1 MIKIHPNAEVS
12 PEAEI
17 GDGSIIWRNVQIREQ
32 TRLGR
37 KCIIGQSA
45 YIDFAVVIG
54 DNVKIQNNA
63 SLYHGLELEDGVFV
77 GPHVIFT
84 NDRIPRAINPDGSLK
99 SADDWTVGRTRVCYG
114 AAIGAGAV
122 IITGVTIGRWA
133 MVGSGAVVTKDVPDH
148 ALVVGSPARILGYIS
163 AKGAHCDTQA
173 EAIQLTLAEQE
184 HRWSANIEST
194 NIFP

>member
-12 PEAEI
+12 PDAEI
-17 GDGSIIWRNVQIREQ
+17 GDGALIWRNVQIREQ

-37 KCIIGQSA
+37 NCIVGQSA
-45 YIDFAVVIG
+45 YIDFGVVIG

-84 NDRIPRAINPDGSLK
+84 NDRVPRAINPDGSLK
-99 SADDWTVGRTRVCYG
+99 SAADWTVGRTRVCYG
-114 AAIGAGAV
+114 AAIGAGSV
-122 IITGVTIGRWA
+122 IVTGVTIGRWA

-148 ALVVGSPARILGYIS
+148 ALVVGCPARILGYVS
-163 AKGAHCDTQA
+163 AKGTRCETQA
-173 EAIQLTLAEQE
+173 EAIELTLAEQ
-184 HRWSANIEST
+184 
-194 NIFP
+194 

>member
-12 PEAEI
+12 PDAEI

-32 TRLGR
+32 TRLGWN
-37 KCIIGQSA
+37 CIVGQSA

-99 SADDWTVGRTRVCYG
+99 SADDWIVGRTRVCYG
-114 AAIGAGAV
+114 AAVGAGAV
-122 IITGVTIGRWA
+122 IVTGVTIGRWA
-133 MVGSGAVVTKDVPDH
+133 MIGSGAVVTKDVPDH
-148 ALVVGSPARILGYIS
+148 ALVVGSPARILGYVS
-163 AKGAHCDTQA
+163 AKGTRCDTQA
-173 EAIQLTLAEQE
+173 EAIALTLAEQE
-184 HRWSANIEST
+184 NR
-194 NIFP
+194 